1 MSCVYLCCYAFIVSP
16 GYNIIFNATEY
27 EFDVNVFSPN
37 GTVVFEALLLLE
49 DFSDITIVTVNFV
62 GNADN
67 YSINGMNTKI
77 NFFPIE
83 TLANPLLTITL
94 NGALDPNDNTTDY
107 IFMIEYVADSATQT
121 IDYTSVVNV
130 ILHEIGKLYITSY
143 MQVCNFV
150 FST

>member
-1 MSCVYLCCYAFIVSP
+1 MY
-16 GYNIIFNATEY
+16 
-27 EFDVNVFSPN
+27 SPN

-49 DFSDITIVTVNFV
+49 DFTDITVIRVNFV

-67 YSINGMNTKI
+67 YSINGMNTEV

-83 TLANPLLTITL
+83 TLTNPLLTVTL

-107 IFMIEYVADSATQT
+107 NFMTEYVADSATQT
-121 IDYTSVVNV
+121 TDYTGMVNV

-143 MQVCNFV
+143 MQVYNIV
-150 FST
+150 FNT